1 MKRKNTKRKPVEVK
15 PFDLR
20 QANPK
25 GRVDCLAA
33 SVIERLASLKMP
45 ELLPLLDSRREVIH
59 AFLNEQLG
67 PHVVDLSGMVETVA
81 PFMPLAGMLVQQLI
95 AQSVQPKQAEQTEQP
110 GGQAA

>member
-1 MKRKNTKRKPVEVK
+1 MKRKNTKRKAVEVK

-20 QANPK
+20 QVNPK

-81 PFMPLAGMLVQQLI
+81 PFMPLAGMLVQQFI
-95 AQSVQPKQAEQTEQP
+95 ASQVKQEPKQPEGQTV
-110 GGQAA
+110 